1 MKNIFIFLSVFLILI
16 ISCNNLSNMEE
27 NGLFAKLKTNKGEII
42 VKLQYELTPLTVS
55 NFVTLSEGTNPY
67 VSENFKNK
75 KFYDG
80 LTFHR
85 VIDDFMIQGGDPT
98 GTGSGGPGYK
108 FKDEFVSSLKHDKA
122 GVLSMENAG
131 PSTNGS
137 QFFITHKE
145 TPWLDG
151 KHSVF
156 GSVIKGMEIVNK
168 IISKDT
174 IINISIIREGK
185 SAKNF
190 NAVKTISD
198 YFENMLIEKKKKMD
212 EEKKIISNLTKDFS
226 KTKSGLYYK
235 INKVGGGSKPSI
247 GQTVS
252 VHYKGTLLDKTEFD
266 SSFKRNTP
274 IEFTLGVGQ
283 VIQGWDE
290 GIMLLKK
297 GSSATLIIPPE
308 LAYGSSGA
316 GGVIPPNATLIFEV
330 ELVDIK

>member
-1 MKNIFIFLSVFLILI
+1 MKNLLIFLSVFFTLI
-16 ISCNNLSNMEE
+16 ISCNNISNMEE
-27 NGLFAKLKTNKGEII
+27 NGLFAKVKTNKGEII
-42 VKLQYELTPLTVS
+42 IKLQYELTPLTVS

-67 VSENFKNK
+67 VSENFKDK

-108 FKDEFVSSLKHDKA
+108 FKDEFASSLKHDKA
-122 GVLSMENAG
+122 GVLSMANAG

-156 GSVIKGMEIVNK
+156 GLVTKGMDVVNK
-168 IISKDT
+168 IVSKDT
-174 IINISIIREGK
+174 IINVSIIREGK

-190 NAVKTISD
+190 DAVKTISA
-198 YFENMLIEKKKKMD
+198 YFENMLIEKKKKIE
-212 EEKKIISNLTKDFS
+212 EEKVIISNLTTDFS

-235 INKVGGGSKPSI
+235 INKIGSGSNPST

-283 VIQGWDE
+283 VIPGWDE

-297 GSSATLIIPPE
+297 GGSGTLIIPPE

-316 GGVIPPNATLIFEV
+316 GGVIPPNSTLIFEV

>member
-1 MKNIFIFLSVFLILI
+1 MKNILIFLSVFFTLI
-16 ISCNNLSNMEE
+16 ISCNNISNMEE
-27 NGLFAKLKTNKGEII
+27 NGLFAKVKTNKGEII
-42 VKLQYELTPLTVS
+42 IKLQYELTPLTVS

-67 VSENFKNK
+67 VSENFKDK

-108 FKDEFVSSLKHDKA
+108 FKDEFASSLKHDKA
-122 GVLSMENAG
+122 GVLSMANAG

-156 GSVIKGMEIVNK
+156 GLVIKGMDVVNK
-168 IISKDT
+168 IVSKDT
-174 IINISIIREGK
+174 IINVSIIREGK

-190 NAVKTISD
+190 NAVKTISA
-198 YFENMLIEKKKKMD
+198 YFENMLIEKKKKTE
-212 EEKKIISNLTKDFS
+212 EEKVIISNLTSDFN

-235 INKVGGGSKPSI
+235 INKVGSGSNPSA

-283 VIQGWDE
+283 VIPGWDE

-297 GSSATLIIPPE
+297 GGSGTLIIPPE

-316 GGVIPPNATLIFEV
+316 GGVIPPNSTLIFEV

>member
-1 MKNIFIFLSVFLILI
+1 MKNILIFLSVFFTLI
-16 ISCNNLSNMEE
+16 ISCNNISNMEE

-42 VKLQYELTPLTVS
+42 IKLQYELTPLTVS

-67 VSENFKNK
+67 VSENFKDK

-98 GTGSGGPGYK
+98 ATGSGGPGYK
-108 FKDEFVSSLKHDKA
+108 FKDEFASSLKHDKA
-122 GVLSMENAG
+122 GVLSMAN
-131 PSTNGS
+131 
-137 QFFITHKE
+137 THKE

-156 GSVIKGMEIVNK
+156 GLVTKGMDVVNK
-168 IISKDT
+168 IVSKDT
-174 IINISIIREGK
+174 IINVSIIREGK

-190 NAVKTISD
+190 DAVKTISA
-198 YFENMLIEKKKKMD
+198 YFENMLIEKKKKIE
-212 EEKKIISNLTKDFS
+212 EEKVIISNLTTDFS

-235 INKVGGGSKPSI
+235 INKIGSGSNPST

-283 VIQGWDE
+283 VIPGWDE

-297 GSSATLIIPPE
+297 GGSGTLIIPPE

-316 GGVIPPNATLIFEV
+316 GGVIPPNSTLIFEV

>member
-1 MKNIFIFLSVFLILI
+1 MKNLLIFLSVFFTLI
-16 ISCNNLSNMEE
+16 ISCNNISNMEE

-42 VKLQYELTPLTVS
+42 IKLQYELTPLTVS

-67 VSENFKNK
+67 VSENFKDK

-108 FKDEFVSSLKHDKA
+108 FKDEFASSLKHDKA
-122 GVLSMENAG
+122 GVLSMANAG

-156 GSVIKGMEIVNK
+156 GLVTKGMDVVNK
-168 IISKDT
+168 IVSKDT
-174 IINISIIREGK
+174 IINVSIIREGK

-190 NAVKTISD
+190 DAVKTISA
-198 YFENMLIEKKKKMD
+198 YFENMLIEKKKKID
-212 EEKKIISNLTKDFS
+212 EEKKIISDLTNNFN

-235 INKVGGGSKPSI
+235 INKVGDGNKPSL

-266 SSFKRNTP
+266 SSFKRNAP
-274 IEFTLGVGQ
+274 IQFTLGVGQ
-283 VIQGWDE
+283 VIPGWDE

-297 GSSATLIIPPE
+297 GASATLIIPPE

-316 GGVIPPNATLIFEV
+316 GGVIPPNSTLIFEV

>member
-1 MKNIFIFLSVFLILI
+1 MKNLLIFLSVFFTLI
-16 ISCNNLSNMEE
+16 ISCNNISNMEE

-42 VKLQYELTPLTVS
+42 IKLQYELTPLTVS

-67 VSENFKNK
+67 VSENFKDK

-98 GTGSGGPGYK
+98 ATGSGGPGYK
-108 FKDEFVSSLKHDKA
+108 FKDEFASSLKHDKA
-122 GVLSMENAG
+122 GVLSMANAG

-156 GSVIKGMEIVNK
+156 GLVTKGMDVVNK
-168 IISKDT
+168 IVSKDT
-174 IINISIIREGK
+174 IINVSIIREGK

-190 NAVKTISD
+190 DAVKTISA
-198 YFENMLIEKKKKMD
+198 YFENMLIEKKKKTE
-212 EEKKIISNLTKDFS
+212 EEKVIISNLTSDFS

-235 INKVGGGSKPSI
+235 INKVGSGSNPST

-283 VIQGWDE
+283 VIPGWDE

-297 GSSATLIIPPE
+297 GGSGTLIIPPE

-316 GGVIPPNATLIFEV
+316 GGVIPPNSTLIFEV

>member
-1 MKNIFIFLSVFLILI
+1 MKNIFIFLSVFLLLI

-42 VKLQYELTPLTVS
+42 IKLQYELTPLTVS

-122 GVLSMENAG
+122 GVLSMANAG

-156 GSVIKGMEIVNK
+156 GSVIKGMDIVNK
-168 IISKDT
+168 IVSKDT

-185 SAKNF
+185 SAKDF

-198 YFENMLIEKKKKMD
+198 YFENMLNEKKKKID
-212 EEKKIISNLTKDFS
+212 EEKKIISN
-226 KTKSGLYYK
+226 
-235 INKVGGGSKPSI
+235 N
-247 GQTVS
+247 
-252 VHYKGTLLDKTEFD
+252 
-266 SSFKRNTP
+266 
-274 IEFTLGVGQ
+274 
-283 VIQGWDE
+283 
-290 GIMLLKK
+290 LK
-297 GSSATLIIPPE
+297 
-308 LAYGSSGA
+308 
-316 GGVIPPNATLIFEV
+316 
-330 ELVDIK
+330 

>member
-1 MKNIFIFLSVFLILI
+1 MKKKIISLSVFLSLI
-16 ISCNNLSNMEE
+16 ISCNNLSTMEE
-27 NGLFAKLKTNKGEII
+27 KGLFAKLKTNKGEII

-55 NFVTLSEGTNPY
+55 NFITLSEGTNPY

-85 VIDDFMIQGGDPT
+85 VIEDFMIQGGDPT

-108 FKDEFVSSLKHDKA
+108 FKDEINSSLKHDKA
-122 GVLSMENAG
+122 GVLSMANAG

-156 GSVIKGMEIVNK
+156 GLVTKGMDVVNK
-168 IISKDT
+168 IVSKDS
-174 IINISIIREGK
+174 ILNISIIREGK

-198 YFENMLIEKKKKMD
+198 YFENMLIEKKKIKD
-212 EEKKIISNLTKDFS
+212 EENKIISNLTNGFS
-226 KTKSGLYYK
+226 KTQSGLYYK
-235 INKVGGGSKPSI
+235 INNVGSGNKPSV

-252 VHYKGTLLDKTEFD
+252 VHYKGMLLDKTEFD
-266 SSFKRNTP
+266 SSFKRNNP
-274 IEFTLGVGQ
+274 IEFTLGIGQ
-283 VIQGWDE
+283 VIPGWDE
-290 GIMLLKK
+290 GLMLLKK
-297 GSSATLIIPPE
+297 GSSATLVIPPE

-316 GGVIPPNATLIFEV
+316 GGVIPPNSTLIFEV

>member
-1 MKNIFIFLSVFLILI
+1 MKNLLIFLSVFFTLI
-16 ISCNNLSNMEE
+16 ISCNNISNMEE

-42 VKLQYELTPLTVS
+42 IKLQYELTPLTVS

-67 VSENFKNK
+67 VSENFKDK

-98 GTGSGGPGYK
+98 ATGSGGPGYK
-108 FKDEFVSSLKHDKA
+108 FKDEFASSLKHDKA
-122 GVLSMENAG
+122 GVLSMANAG

-156 GSVIKGMEIVNK
+156 GLVTKGMDVVNK
-168 IISKDT
+168 IVSKDT
-174 IINISIIREGK
+174 IINVSIIREGK

-190 NAVKTISD
+190 DAVKTISA
-198 YFENMLIEKKKKMD
+198 YFENMLIEKKKKIE
-212 EEKKIISNLTKDFS
+212 EEKVIISNLTTDFS

-235 INKVGGGSKPSI
+235 INKIGSGSNPST

-283 VIQGWDE
+283 VIPGWDE

-297 GSSATLIIPPE
+297 GGSGTLIIPPE

-316 GGVIPPNATLIFEV
+316 GGVIPPNSTLIFEV

>member
-1 MKNIFIFLSVFLILI
+1 MP
-16 ISCNNLSNMEE
+16 
-27 NGLFAKLKTNKGEII
+27 
-42 VKLQYELTPLTVS
+42 Q
-55 NFVTLSEGTNPY
+55 
-67 VSENFKNK
+67 
-75 KFYDG
+75 
-80 LTFHR
+80 
-85 VIDDFMIQGGDPT
+85 
-98 GTGSGGPGYK
+98 

-122 GVLSMENAG
+122 GVLSMANAG

-198 YFENMLIEKKKKMD
+198 YFENMLIEKKKKID

-283 VIQGWDE
+283 VIPGWDE

>member
-1 MKNIFIFLSVFLILI
+1 MKKKIISLSVFLSLL
-16 ISCNNLSNMEE
+16 ISCNNLSTMEE
-27 NGLFAKLKTNKGEII
+27 KGLFAKLKTNKGEII

-55 NFVTLSEGTNPY
+55 NFITLSEGTNPY

-85 VIDDFMIQGGDPT
+85 VIEDFMIQGGDPT

-108 FKDEFVSSLKHDKA
+108 FKDEINSSLKHDKA
-122 GVLSMENAG
+122 GVLSMANAG

-156 GSVIKGMEIVNK
+156 GLVTKGMDVVNK
-168 IISKDT
+168 IVSKDS
-174 IINISIIREGK
+174 ILNISIIREGK

-198 YFENMLIEKKKKMD
+198 YFENMLIEKKKIKD
-212 EEKKIISNLTKDFS
+212 EENKIISNLTNGFS
-226 KTKSGLYYK
+226 KTQSGLYYK
-235 INKVGGGSKPSI
+235 INNVGSGNKPSV

-252 VHYKGTLLDKTEFD
+252 VHYKGMLLDKTEFD
-266 SSFKRNTP
+266 SSFKRNNP
-274 IEFTLGVGQ
+274 IEFTLGIGQ
-283 VIQGWDE
+283 VIPGWDE
-290 GIMLLKK
+290 GLMLLKK
-297 GSSATLIIPPE
+297 GSSATLVIPPE

-316 GGVIPPNATLIFEV
+316 GGVIPPNSTLIFEV